1 MATTTGTK
9 GSDVYT
15 YDGVGDPRVALSVL
29 LVRNQTE
36 TIIEDGLKKI
46 LYYSNTNI
54 PGYDKLLEDAF
65 VLAFMNRNIRG
76 GSGERDVSK
85 AMFKALYIEKPEIM
99 KNLLDLIPHYGSWD
113 DIFKIWGESGNID
126 VINKLTDIVLD
137 QLDKDETNMTNNKSI
152 SLLAKWIPRQTRQA
166 NIAKHLAYKL
176 FDEGNYGHRMKLY
189 RQKVVKLNKYLETVE
204 IKQCGKEWSEIKPG
218 TVPGRALAKYKK
230 AFLNQ
235 KKDSTSSE
243 PRYPEDQ
250 DRIKC
255 AQQFRE
261 HMQNVLKGEAK
272 VKAVN
277 TVFPSE
283 LYKNILMNM
292 NVDEDAKNINRAQ
305 WKMIRDDL
313 KTSGV
318 FKNMIAM
325 CDFSG
330 SMDGDPKLVSAALGI
345 LFSEI
350 CVGSGKNKIMTFDST
365 PQWIEFPESD
375 DIYVKANI
383 LGTSSLGHGL
393 STDFQKAMELII
405 SDLKK
410 NRTPV
415 DQAPSD
421 LIVFTDMCWD
431 AACGSSEYSYY
442 TQNSYRH
449 HVKTAP
455 FQTHIEMIR
464 ETFKRT
470 GEDMFGEGQ
479 GYKMP
484 RIVIWNLRA
493 TSGEYHAQAHTEG
506 VLMYSG
512 WSPSVFKQLIKEGF
526 KVQTPYDG
534 LRQQLDDPM
543 YDIIRS
549 RIQNLK
555 TEN

>member
-15 YDGVGDPRVALSVL
+15 YDGVGDPRVSLSVL
-29 LVRNQTE
+29 LVRNQSE
-36 TIIEDGLKKI
+36 EIIEDGLKKI
-46 LYYSNTNI
+46 LYCSNVLI
-54 PGYDKLLEDAF
+54 PGYEKLVEDAF

-76 GSGERDVSK
+76 GSGERDVSRI
-85 AMFKALYIEKPEIM
+85 MFKVLFKEKPHIM
-99 KNLLDLIPHYGSWD
+99 NNLFDLIPHYGSWD
-113 DIFKIWGESGNID
+113 DIFKMWDEPVFNQIVDKFTN
-126 VINKLTDIVLD
+126 IVLK
-137 QLDKDETNMTNNKSI
+137 QLDEDEKNMNENKSI
-152 SLLAKWIPRQTRQA
+152 SLLAKWIPRQTRQPH
-166 NIAKHLAYKL
+166 IVKHLANIL
-176 FDEGNYGHRMKLY
+176 FPTGNFSNRMKLY
-189 RQKVVKLNKYLETVE
+189 RKKIVPLNTYIETIE
-204 IKQCGKEWSEIKPG
+204 IKQCSKQWADIKPEN
-218 TVPGRALAKYKK
+218 VPGRALAKYKI

-235 KKDSTSSE
+235 KKNSQE
-243 PRYPEDQ
+243 PRYPDDQ

-255 AQQFRE
+255 AENFRN
-261 HMQNVLKGEAK
+261 HMENVLTKDNEAK
-272 VKAVN
+272 VNAVN
-277 TVFPSE
+277 TVLPSE
-283 LYKNILMNM
+283 IYKNILMNL
-292 NVDEDAKNINRAQ
+292 NASEDEKNINRAQ

-313 KTSGV
+313 KTSGI

-330 SMDGDPKLVSAALGI
+330 SMNGDPKLVSASLGI

-350 CVGSGKNKIMTFDST
+350 CIGSGKNKIMTFDST
-365 PQWIEFPESD
+365 PKWINFPESN
-375 DIYVKANI
+375 DIYDKANI
-383 LGTSSLGHGL
+383 LAESSLGHGL

-410 NRTPV
+410 NRTPL
-415 DQAPSD
+415 DQSPSD

-431 AACGSSEYSYY
+431 AACSSNENSYY
-442 TQNSYRH
+442 TGNSYRH

-464 ETFKRT
+464 ESFKRT
-470 GEDMFGEGQ
+470 GEDMFGEDQ

-493 TSGEYHAQAHTEG
+493 TAGEFHAQANTEG

-512 WSPSVFKQLIKEGF
+512 WSPSIFKQLIKEGF

-549 RIQNLK
+549 RIRN
-555 TEN
+555 N